1 MKTRDRKRERR
12 TGEKNLKVICM
23 IHINLIISVITL
35 NVNSLNIP
43 V

>member
-12 TGEKNLKVICM
+12 TGEKNLKVIYM
-23 IHINLIISVITL
+23 ININLIISVITL